1 MPGTVDI
8 VSALHKALRQ
18 DILQIDNSVFK
29 IAHNGGDFDPVL
41 DRLHILGE
49 VLDYHARGE
58 EAAVFPA
65 VDNVAPLVATPYLMD
80 HRELDNMVDGLEAI
94 RKAPDPL
101 TTARATAVLNS
112 HLRIHLNKEDVYL
125 YPILWERTTEI
136 EQVTIG
142 RLMSQK
148 VPPDKFPLLI
158 QWLFPLLDL
167 DEQVTVTK
175 GWISL
180 MPPPVFATVKPL
192 IEKAVAENWVEV
204 TRRIPEIE
212 HK

>member
-1 MPGTVDI
+1 MPGPVEI
-8 VSALHKALRQ
+8 VRALHKAMRQ
-18 DILQIDNSVFK
+18 DILQIDNSVLK
-29 IAHNGGDFDPVL
+29 IAHNGGDFAPVF

-65 VDNVAPLVATPYLMD
+65 VDKVAPLVATPYLMD
-80 HRELDNMVDGLEAI
+80 HRELDNMVHGLGAI

-101 TTARATAVLNS
+101 TVARATAVLDS
-112 HLRIHLNKEDVYL
+112 HLRIHLNKEDAYL

-158 QWLFPLLDL
+158 KWLFPLLDL
-167 DEQVTVTK
+167 DDQVTVTK

-192 IEKAVAENWVEV
+192 IEKAVAENWVEL

>member
-8 VSALHKALRQ
+8 VRALHKALRQ
-18 DILQIDNSVFK
+18 DILQIDNSVLK
-29 IAHNGGDFDPVL
+29 IAHNGGDFAPVF

-49 VLDYHARGE
+49 VLNYHARGE

-65 VDNVAPLVATPYLMD
+65 VDKVAPLVATPYLMD
-80 HRELDNMVDGLEAI
+80 HRELDNMVHGLGAI

-101 TTARATAVLNS
+101 TAARATAVLDS
-112 HLRIHLNKEDVYL
+112 HLRIHLNKEDAYL

-148 VPPDKFPLLI
+148 VPQDKFPLLI
-158 QWLFPLLDL
+158 KWLFPLLDL
-167 DEQVTVTK
+167 DDQVTVTK

-192 IEKAVAENWVEV
+192 IEKAVAENWVEL

>member
-1 MPGTVDI
+1 
-8 VSALHKALRQ
+8 
-18 DILQIDNSVFK
+18 
-29 IAHNGGDFDPVL
+29 
-41 DRLHILGE
+41 
-49 VLDYHARGE
+49 
-58 EAAVFPA
+58 
-65 VDNVAPLVATPYLMD
+65 MD
-80 HRELDNMVDGLEAI
+80 HRELDNMVHGLGAI

-101 TTARATAVLNS
+101 TVARATAVLDS
-112 HLRIHLNKEDVYL
+112 HLRIHLNKEDAYL

-158 QWLFPLLDL
+158 KWLFPLLDL
-167 DEQVTVTK
+167 DDQVTVTK

-192 IEKAVAENWVEV
+192 IEKAVAENWVEL

>member
-1 MPGTVDI
+1 LPGPVEI
-8 VSALHKALRQ
+8 VRALHKAMRQ
-18 DILQIDNSVFK
+18 DILQIDNSVLK
-29 IAHNGGDFDPVL
+29 IAHNGGDFAPVF

-65 VDNVAPLVATPYLMD
+65 VDKVAPLVATPYLMD
-80 HRELDNMVDGLEAI
+80 HRELDNMVHGLGAI

-101 TTARATAVLNS
+101 TVARATAVLDS
-112 HLRIHLNKEDVYL
+112 HLRIHLNKEDAYL

-158 QWLFPLLDL
+158 KWLFPLLDL
-167 DEQVTVTK
+167 DDQVTVTK

-192 IEKAVAENWVEV
+192 IEKAVAENWVEL